1 MRAAATV
8 ERIEIMR
15 FEDRRELNA
24 GDVVANVYGTIRTVT
39 EGRDDGIFWIA
50 GALPEI
56 SAKALDSYIGPNRG
70 LEFVHNDGLGT
81 LLVLLDGAG

>member
-1 MRAAATV
+1 
-8 ERIEIMR
+8 MR